1 VLEFATALGMSAE
14 SGRNLLAQA
23 LELAHRLPKLW
34 KRVQAGSL
42 APWRARRIAE
52 QTLSLFPEAAA
63 FVDDQVAPFA
73 HKIGLAQT
81 QRTVDAAIARH
92 MPEHAAQQ
100 RQRAA
105 EQRYFTIEHDQVSF
119 AGTSRVHGEL
129 DLADALDLEDAV
141 QRGAEQLK
149 VLGNEECLD
158 VRRSLAVGVVAR
170 GQRALELQTDGD
182 AASADPV
189 SAGSTTRA
197 RRDRSVVLYVHLSE
211 DAIRSGDPHAPAW
224 VENAGG
230 QLLTAGQIAAWCA
243 REESRVSVKPV
254 IDLNR
259 HQTAD
264 AYAVPERIAEQV
276 RLRDRTCVHP
286 FCQRPARFCDLDHI
300 VPFDPD
306 GPPGQTSTFNLALLC
321 RRHHRLKT
329 HGGWTYTMIEP
340 GVFLWHSPYGH
351 TWLRDRTGTT
361 DLTPP
366 SLPPPVPPPLEPP
379 VDPLRRT
386 S

>member
-1 VLEFATALGMSAE
+1 
-14 SGRNLLAQA
+14 
-23 LELAHRLPKLW
+23 
-34 KRVQAGSL
+34 
-42 APWRARRIAE
+42 
-52 QTLSLFPEAAA
+52 
-63 FVDDQVAPFA
+63 
-73 HKIGLAQT
+73 
-81 QRTVDAAIARH
+81 
-92 MPEHAAQQ
+92 
-100 RQRAA
+100 
-105 EQRYFTIEHDQVSF
+105 
-119 AGTSRVHGEL
+119 
-129 DLADALDLEDAV
+129 
-141 QRGAEQLK
+141 
-149 VLGNEECLD
+149 
-158 VRRSLAVGVVAR
+158 VRRSLAVGLIAR

-211 DAIRSGDPHAPAW
+211 DAIRSGDPDAPAW

-259 HQTAD
+259 HQATD

-286 FCQRPARFCDLDHI
+286 FCQRPARVCDLDHI
-300 VPFDPD
+300 VPFDPV

-329 HGGWTYTMIEP
+329 HGGWTYTMIDP

-366 SLPPPVPPPLEPP
+366 SLTPPGPPPGPPPLEPP
-379 VDPLRRT
+379 VDPPRRT